1 MRCGLTDTRTLH
13 TMDTN
18 QQTMISRTNQ
28 EIMVKLIK
36 HAQDLTLV
44 FDDGT
49 DKAFSLVP
57 LQMDRELAYDL
68 ARSIERYFRRKGK

>member
-1 MRCGLTDTRTLH
+1 
-13 TMDTN
+13 MDTN

-28 EIMVKLIK
+28 EIMVRLIK

-44 FDDGT
+44 FDEGT
-49 DKAFSLVP
+49 DKTFSLVP

>member
-13 TMDTN
+13 IMDTN

-28 EIMVKLIK
+28 DIMIRLIK

-44 FDDGT
+44 FDEGT

-57 LQMDRELAYDL
+57 LQMDRTLAYDI
-68 ARSIERYFRRKGK
+68 AQAIERYFRRKGK